1 MDPCRFSMSPPGWQF
16 SYRQSCRAGKKSG
29 VFLKVTFISVKELE
43 ALKSFFFFFYKN
55 SSESQHDVIYSY
67 AFSKLIRVVKIVHR
81 YVFITPFPSHTLS
94 MLRVIEYLGVFHL
107 SC

>member
-43 ALKSFFFFFYKN
+43 ALKSFFFFFFL
-55 SSESQHDVIYSY
+55 Q
-67 AFSKLIRVVKIVHR
+67 KLI
-81 YVFITPFPSHTLS
+81 
-94 MLRVIEYLGVFHL
+94 
-107 SC
+107 